1 MDKKIYLIDLDN
13 TLIHTNRANN
23 LAYEKAIKD
32 LFKGNRGEHI
42 YSQIFRASNGRITKQ
57 DLIKNKLCLNDI
69 DKIVIAKNDCFKY
82 FLFATRRNDNLYK
95 KLQEIKRQED
105 TSITLVTNAN
115 KQRANE
121 LLAYYETYSLFEN
134 VIYCGGIDNKYEY
147 AINELFPLNIYDFK
161 IEQAHIFDDDYQQ
174 ILNAKKYG
182 FKDKNLH
189 LISQ

>member
-13 TLIHTNRANN
+13 TLIYTNRANN

-42 YSQIFRASNGRITKQ
+42 YSQLFEASNGRITKQ
-57 DLIKNKLCLNDI
+57 DLSKNKICSSNI

-82 FLFATRRNDNLYK
+82 FLFATRINDDLYK
-95 KLQEIKRQED
+95 KLQEIKHHEN
-105 TSITLVTNAN
+105 TFVTLVTNAN
-115 KQRANE
+115 RQRANE

-147 AINELFPLNIYDFK
+147 AINKLFIHNIYDFK
-161 IEQAHIFDDDYQQ
+161 IEQVHIFDDDFQQ
-174 ILNAKKYG
+174 ILNATKYG